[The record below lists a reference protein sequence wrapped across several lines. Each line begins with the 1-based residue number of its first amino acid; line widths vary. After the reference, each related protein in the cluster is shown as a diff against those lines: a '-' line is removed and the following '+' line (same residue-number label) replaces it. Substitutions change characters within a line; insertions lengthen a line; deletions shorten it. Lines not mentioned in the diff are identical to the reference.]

1 MASLNRTTFDFK
13 NCNKFRILCIMTIK
27 EILDGFHERNAINAD
42 TITAIQNEAAVRLSL
57 VNYFRTNHDRKFALA
72 LLNKF
77 IAIRLSADNEELSN
91 GTMPM
96 EDLMLSCYILALH
109 NHIEDALKI
118 WEAKYAD
125 FDTYCGL
132 DGQLIVFAGVKET
145 IAFLEKQSTEEAKK
159 ALQYITNHGFDDL
172 EKYFSPNQLPYF
184 I

>member
-1 MASLNRTTFDFK
+1 
-13 NCNKFRILCIMTIK
+13 MTVK
-27 EILDGFHERNAINAD
+27 EILDGFHEENAITTE
-42 TITAIQNEAAVRLSL
+42 TIKAIQNDNLLRANL
-57 VNYFRTNHDRKFALA
+57 VNYFRTNRNREFTLA

-77 IAIRLSADNEELSN
+77 IAIRILADNEELSN
-91 GTMPM
+91 GIMPM

-109 NHIEDALKI
+109 NHTEDALKI

-145 IAFLEKQSTEEAKK
+145 IAFLEKQTTEEANK
-159 ALQYITNHGFDDL
+159 ALKYIIDHGDFDDL
-172 EKYFSPNQLPYF
+172 EEYYSPNNLPYY